1 MRWLQDRSSK
11 NWVCNDSPVFIGGQD
26 VTRASD
32 PGDRAELERLRGHV
46 NINIQP
52 SAEAA
57 AGIHRKSTEIVGP
70 LTRP

>member
-11 NWVCNDSPVFIGGQD
+11 NWVCDDSPVFIGGKD

-52 SAEAA
+52 RPKRQPASTAN
-57 AGIHRKSTEIVGP
+57 RPKSLG
-70 LTRP
+70 R